1 MRHIFIIISVIAF
14 SIIFCQCKSNTSNKV
29 LDEKDNNSI
38 NQDNIGINNDS
49 IIGMDKLKSM
59 GIDKDA
65 LLKHIKLQ
73 KLAWYGGDFRDDQ
86 SKPRY
91 EPTKED
97 FLLTIPFVEYYLFSH
112 GYRKPTEEVFQ
123 ERIKYVFN
131 TQLKQDSK
139 KTYEFIAGSKD
150 YDFANAYYAISSKG
164 FITYNW
170 LLRDLI
176 AIEGDKV
183 RLKPEVLKLILALNN
198 FVFYND
204 RAAFKFLELSKYKG
218 NDDFGDF
225 YDGKMMLEDLF
236 EIYKYFGSQL
246 LNQWYFQKT
255 KERRFA
261 FDNYIFG
268 RNSSSQLIAHMSLIE
283 TIERNTDEKGTYI
296 DNLGSYVF
304 GILQDESDVSHSNYK
319 HYSLE
324 DKARMFCYFA
334 NSEYKMRKKY
344 YPGELDYKGGDFG
357 RTSWTYVI
365 MTNCEPVYKE
375 AKKHNYFGISKPAM
389 MEEMEQEG
397 LELNPPGGDP
407 E

>member
-1 MRHIFIIISVIAF
+1 MKRIFIFSVIVLNMT
-14 SIIFCQCKSNTSNKV
+14 FCQCKSNTNNKV
-29 LDEKDNNSI
+29 LDDRDNNSM
-38 NQDNIGINNDS
+38 NQDNLKINHNS
-49 IIGMDKLKSM
+49 TIGMDELGRM
-59 GIDKDA
+59 GIDKDI
-65 LLKHIKLQ
+65 LLKYIKLQ

-97 FLLTIPFVEYYLFSH
+97 FLLTIPFVERYLYSH
-112 GYRKPTEEVFQ
+112 GYRQPTKNVFQ
-123 ERIKYVFN
+123 ERLKYVFN
-131 TQLKQDSK
+131 VQLKQEDK

-176 AIEGDKV
+176 AVENDKV

-198 FVFYND
+198 FVFYDD
-204 RAAFKFLELSKYKG
+204 RTAFKFLELSKHKG
-218 NDDFGDF
+218 DDDFGDF
-225 YDGKMMLEDLF
+225 YDGKMILQELF
-236 EIYKYFGSQL
+236 EVYKYFGSQL

-255 KERRFA
+255 KGRRFA
-261 FDNYIFG
+261 FDKYIFG

-304 GILQDESDVSHSNYK
+304 GILQDESDVNHSNYK

-365 MTNCEPVYKE
+365 MTNCEPVYEE
-375 AKKHNYFGISKPAM
+375 AKKHNYFGISKPEM
-389 MEEMEQEG
+389 MEEMEDEG

>member
-1 MRHIFIIISVIAF
+1 MRRIFLVT
-14 SIIFCQCKSNTSNKV
+14 SILALNMTFCQYKSNTSKTIV
-29 LDEKDNNSI
+29 ADVKDHNEIVINNSI
-38 NQDNIGINNDS
+38 IK
-49 IIGMDKLKSM
+49 MEELKGM
-59 GIDKDA
+59 GIDKNI

-73 KLAWYGGDFRDDQ
+73 ELAWYGGDFRDDQ

-97 FLLTIPFVEYYLFSH
+97 FLLTIPFVERYLYSH
-112 GYRKPTEEVFQ
+112 GYRQPTKNVFQ
-123 ERIKYVFN
+123 ERLKYVFN
-131 TQLKQDSK
+131 VQLKQEDK

-176 AIEGDKV
+176 AVENDKV

-198 FVFYND
+198 FVFYDD
-204 RAAFKFLELSKYKG
+204 RAAFKFLELSKHKG
-218 NDDFGDF
+218 DDDFGDF
-225 YDGKMMLEDLF
+225 YDGKMILQELF
-236 EIYKYFGSQL
+236 EVYKYFGSQL

-255 KERRFA
+255 KGRRFA
-261 FDNYIFG
+261 FDKYIFG

-304 GILQDESDVSHSNYK
+304 GILQDESDVNHSNYK

-365 MTNCEPVYKE
+365 MTNCEPVYEE

>member
-1 MRHIFIIISVIAF
+1 MKRIFIFSVIVLNMT
-14 SIIFCQCKSNTSNKV
+14 FCQCKSNTNNKV
-29 LDEKDNNSI
+29 LDDRDNNSM
-38 NQDNIGINNDS
+38 NQDNLKINHNS
-49 IIGMDKLKSM
+49 TIGMDELGRM
-59 GIDKDA
+59 GIDKDI
-65 LLKHIKLQ
+65 LLKYIKLQ

-97 FLLTIPFVEYYLFSH
+97 FLLTIPFVERYLYSH
-112 GYRKPTEEVFQ
+112 GYKQPTKNVFQ
-123 ERIKYVFN
+123 ERLKYVFN
-131 TQLKQDSK
+131 VQLKQEDK

-176 AIEGDKV
+176 AVENDKV

-198 FVFYND
+198 FVFYDD
-204 RAAFKFLELSKYKG
+204 RTAFKFLELSKHKG
-218 NDDFGDF
+218 DDDFGDF
-225 YDGKMMLEDLF
+225 YDGEMILQELF
-236 EIYKYFGSQL
+236 EVYKYFGSQL

-255 KERRFA
+255 KGRRFA
-261 FDNYIFG
+261 FDKYIFG
-268 RNSSSQLIAHMSLIE
+268 RNSNNQLIAHMSLIE

-304 GILQDESDVSHSNYK
+304 GILQDESDVNHSNYK

-365 MTNCEPVYKE
+365 MTNCEPVYEE

>member
-1 MRHIFIIISVIAF
+1 M
-14 SIIFCQCKSNTSNKV
+14 
-29 LDEKDNNSI
+29 EE
-38 NQDNIGINNDS
+38 
-49 IIGMDKLKSM
+49 LKGM
-59 GIDKDA
+59 GIDKNI

-73 KLAWYGGDFRDDQ
+73 ELAWYGGDFRDDQ

-97 FLLTIPFVEYYLFSH
+97 FLLTIPFVERYLYSH
-112 GYRKPTEEVFQ
+112 GYRQPTKNVFQ
-123 ERIKYVFN
+123 ERLKYVFN
-131 TQLKQDSK
+131 VQLKQEDK

-176 AIEGDKV
+176 AVENDKV

-198 FVFYND
+198 FVFYDD
-204 RAAFKFLELSKYKG
+204 RTAFKFLELSKHKG
-218 NDDFGDF
+218 DDDFGDF
-225 YDGKMMLEDLF
+225 YDGEMILQELF
-236 EIYKYFGSQL
+236 EVYKYFGSQL

-255 KERRFA
+255 KGRRFA
-261 FDNYIFG
+261 FDKYIFG

-304 GILQDESDVSHSNYK
+304 GILQDESDVNHSNYK

-365 MTNCEPVYKE
+365 MTNCEAVYEE
-375 AKKHNYFGISKPAM
+375 AKKHNYFGISKPET

>member
-1 MRHIFIIISVIAF
+1 MT
-14 SIIFCQCKSNTSNKV
+14 FCQCKSNTNNKV
-29 LDEKDNNSI
+29 LDDRDNNSM
-38 NQDNIGINNDS
+38 NQDNLKINHNS
-49 IIGMDKLKSM
+49 TIGMDELGRM
-59 GIDKDA
+59 GIDKDI
-65 LLKHIKLQ
+65 LLKYIKLQ

-97 FLLTIPFVEYYLFSH
+97 FLLTIPFVERYLYSH
-112 GYRKPTEEVFQ
+112 GYRQPTKNVFQ
-123 ERIKYVFN
+123 ERLKYVFN
-131 TQLKQDSK
+131 VQLKQEDK

-150 YDFANAYYAISSKG
+150 YDFANAYYAVSSKG

-176 AIEGDKV
+176 AVENDKV

-198 FVFYND
+198 FVFYDD
-204 RAAFKFLELSKYKG
+204 RTAFKFLELSKHKG
-218 NDDFGDF
+218 DDDFGDF
-225 YDGKMMLEDLF
+225 YDGKMILQELF
-236 EIYKYFGSQL
+236 EVYKYFGSQL

-255 KERRFA
+255 KGRRFA
-261 FDNYIFG
+261 FDKYIFG

-304 GILQDESDVSHSNYK
+304 GILQDESDVNHSNYK

-365 MTNCEPVYKE
+365 MTNCEPVYEE

>member
-1 MRHIFIIISVIAF
+1 MKHIFLISLLFALIQV
-14 SIIFCQCKSNTSNKV
+14 FCQCKQSSKNM
-29 LDEKDNNSI
+29 NSASDKQESTLI
-38 NQDNIGINNDS
+38 QYDS
-49 IIGMDKLKSM
+49 IINMDSLKAM
-59 GIDKDA
+59 GIDKDV
-65 LLKHIKLQ
+65 LMRHLKLQ
-73 KLAWYGGDFRDDQ
+73 ELAWYGGDFRDDQ

-97 FLLTIPFVEYYLFSH
+97 FLLTIPFVERYLYSH
-112 GYRKPTEEVFQ
+112 GYRQPTKNVFQ
-123 ERIKYVFN
+123 ERLKYVFN
-131 TQLKQDSK
+131 VQLKQEDK

-198 FVFYND
+198 FVFYDD
-204 RAAFKFLELSKYKG
+204 RTAFKFLELSKHKG
-218 NDDFGDF
+218 DDDFGDF
-225 YDGKMMLEDLF
+225 YDGEMILQELF
-236 EIYKYFGSQL
+236 EVYKYFGSQL

-255 KERRFA
+255 KGRRFA
-261 FDNYIFG
+261 FDKYIFG

-365 MTNCEPVYKE
+365 MTNCEPVYEE

>member
-1 MRHIFIIISVIAF
+1 MKRIFIFPVIVLNM
-14 SIIFCQCKSNTSNKV
+14 IFCQCKSNTNNKV
-29 LDEKDNNSI
+29 LDGRDNNSM

-97 FLLTIPFVEYYLFSH
+97 FLLTIPFVERYLYSH
-112 GYRKPTEEVFQ
+112 GYRQPTKNVFQ
-123 ERIKYVFN
+123 ERLKYVFN
-131 TQLKQDSK
+131 VQLKQEDK

-225 YDGKMMLEDLF
+225 YDGKMILEDLF

-261 FDNYIFG
+261 FDNYIFE
-268 RNSSSQLIAHMSLIE
+268 RNSNNQLIAHQSLME
-283 TIERNTDEKGTYI
+283 TIERNTNEKGTYI
-296 DNLGSYVF
+296 TQLGLYVYKV
-304 GILQDESDVSHSNYK
+304 LQDEDEMNAY
-319 HYSLE
+319 HYNLE
-324 DKARMFCYFA
+324 DKAQMFCYFA
-334 NSEYKMRKKY
+334 NLEYKMRKKY
-344 YPGELDYKGGDFG
+344 YPGSFNYIGDFG
-357 RTSWTYVI
+357 RTSYTYII
-365 MTNCEPVYKE
+365 MTNCEAVYEE
-375 AKKHNYFGISKPAM
+375 AKRHNYFGISKPAM

>member
-1 MRHIFIIISVIAF
+1 MKRIFIFSVIVLNMT
-14 SIIFCQCKSNTSNKV
+14 FCQCKSNTNNKV
-29 LDEKDNNSI
+29 LDDRDNNSM
-38 NQDNIGINNDS
+38 NQDNLKINHNS
-49 IIGMDKLKSM
+49 TIGMDELGHM
-59 GIDKDA
+59 GIDKDI
-65 LLKHIKLQ
+65 LLKYIKLQ

-97 FLLTIPFVEYYLFSH
+97 FLLTIPFVERYLYSH
-112 GYRKPTEEVFQ
+112 GYRQPTKNVFQ
-123 ERIKYVFN
+123 ERLKYVFN
-131 TQLKQDSK
+131 VQLKQEDK

-176 AIEGDKV
+176 AVENDKV

-198 FVFYND
+198 FVFYDD
-204 RAAFKFLELSKYKG
+204 RTAFKFLELSKHKG
-218 NDDFGDF
+218 DDDFGDF
-225 YDGKMMLEDLF
+225 YDGKMILQELF
-236 EIYKYFGSQL
+236 EVYKYFGSQL

-255 KERRFA
+255 KGRRFA
-261 FDNYIFG
+261 FDKYIFG

-304 GILQDESDVSHSNYK
+304 GILQDESDVNHSNYK

-365 MTNCEPVYKE
+365 MTNCEPVYEE
-375 AKKHNYFGISKPAM
+375 AKKHNYFGISKPEM
-389 MEEMEQEG
+389 IEEMEDEG

>member
-1 MRHIFIIISVIAF
+1 MKRIFIFPVIVLNM
-14 SIIFCQCKSNTSNKV
+14 IFCQCKSNTNNKV
-29 LDEKDNNSI
+29 LDGRDNNSM

-150 YDFANAYYAISSKG
+150 YNFANAYYAVSSKG

-225 YDGKMMLEDLF
+225 YDGKMILEDLF

-261 FDNYIFG
+261 FDNYIFE
-268 RNSSSQLIAHMSLIE
+268 RNSNNQLIAHQSLME
-283 TIERNTDEKGTYI
+283 TIERNTNEKGTYI
-296 DNLGSYVF
+296 TQLGLYVYKV
-304 GILQDESDVSHSNYK
+304 LQDEDEMNAY
-319 HYSLE
+319 HYNLE
-324 DKARMFCYFA
+324 DKAQMFCYFA
-334 NSEYKMRKKY
+334 NLEYKMRKKY
-344 YPGELDYKGGDFG
+344 YPGSFNYIGDFG
-357 RTSWTYVI
+357 RTSYTYII
-365 MTNCEPVYKE
+365 MTNCEAVYEE
-375 AKKHNYFGISKPAM
+375 AKRHNYFGISKPAM

>member
-1 MRHIFIIISVIAF
+1 MRNIFLTSFLIVLMLIL
-14 SIIFCQCKSNTSNKV
+14 CQCKQSSKNT
-29 LDEKDNNSI
+29 NSASDK
-38 NQDNIGINNDS
+38 QDSTLIQNDS
-49 IIGMDKLKSM
+49 IISMNSLKEM
-59 GIDKDA
+59 GVDKDV
-65 LLKHIKLQ
+65 LMRHLKLQ
-73 KLAWYGGDFRDDQ
+73 ELAWCGGDFRDDQ

-97 FLLTIPFVEYYLFSH
+97 FLLTIPFVERYLYSH
-112 GYRKPTEEVFQ
+112 GYRQPTKNVFQ
-123 ERIKYVFN
+123 ERLKYVFN
-131 TQLKQDSK
+131 VQLKQEDK

-150 YDFANAYYAISSKG
+150 YDFANAYYAISLKG

-198 FVFYND
+198 FVFYDD
-204 RAAFKFLELSKYKG
+204 RTAFKFLELSKHKG
-218 NDDFGDF
+218 DDDFGDF
-225 YDGKMMLEDLF
+225 YDGKMILEDLF

-255 KERRFA
+255 KGRRFA
-261 FDNYIFG
+261 FDKYIFG

-304 GILQDESDVSHSNYK
+304 GILQDESDVNHSNYK

-365 MTNCEPVYKE
+365 MTNCEPVYEE

>member
-1 MRHIFIIISVIAF
+1 MQK
-14 SIIFCQCKSNTSNKV
+14 FCLIVCKSNTNNKV
-29 LDEKDNNSI
+29 LDGRDNNSM

-150 YDFANAYYAISSKG
+150 YDFANAYYAVSSKG

-176 AIEGDKV
+176 AVENDKV

-198 FVFYND
+198 FVFYDD
-204 RAAFKFLELSKYKG
+204 RTAFKFLELSKHKG
-218 NDDFGDF
+218 DDDFGDF
-225 YDGKMMLEDLF
+225 YDGKMILQELF
-236 EIYKYFGSQL
+236 EVYKYFGSQL

-261 FDNYIFG
+261 FDNYIFE
-268 RNSSSQLIAHMSLIE
+268 RNSNNQLIAHQSLME
-283 TIERNTDEKGTYI
+283 TIERNTNEKGTYI
-296 DNLGSYVF
+296 TQLGLYVYKV
-304 GILQDESDVSHSNYK
+304 LQDEDEMNAY
-319 HYSLE
+319 HYNLE

-334 NSEYKMRKKY
+334 NLEYKMRKKY
-344 YPGELDYKGGDFG
+344 YPGSFNYIGDFG
-357 RTSWTYVI
+357 RTSYTYII
-365 MTNCEPVYKE
+365 MTNCEAVYEE
-375 AKKHNYFGISKPAM
+375 AKRHNYFGISKPAM

>member
-1 MRHIFIIISVIAF
+1 MKHIFLISLLFALIQV
-14 SIIFCQCKSNTSNKV
+14 FCQCKQSSKNM
-29 LDEKDNNSI
+29 NSASDKQESTLI
-38 NQDNIGINNDS
+38 QYDS
-49 IIGMDKLKSM
+49 IINTDSLKAM
-59 GIDKDA
+59 GIDKDV
-65 LLKHIKLQ
+65 LMRHLKLQ
-73 KLAWYGGDFRDDQ
+73 ELAWYGGDFRDDQ

-97 FLLTIPFVEYYLFSH
+97 FLLTIPFVERYLYSH
-112 GYRKPTEEVFQ
+112 GYRQPTKNVFQ
-123 ERIKYVFN
+123 ERLKYVFN
-131 TQLKQDSK
+131 VQLKQEDK

-198 FVFYND
+198 FVFYDD
-204 RAAFKFLELSKYKG
+204 RTAFKFLELSKHKG
-218 NDDFGDF
+218 DDDFGDF
-225 YDGKMMLEDLF
+225 YDGEMILQELF
-236 EIYKYFGSQL
+236 EVYKYFGSQL

-255 KERRFA
+255 KGRRFA
-261 FDNYIFG
+261 FDKYIFG

-365 MTNCEPVYKE
+365 MTNCEPVYEE

>member
-1 MRHIFIIISVIAF
+1 MLIL
-14 SIIFCQCKSNTSNKV
+14 CQCKQSSKNT
-29 LDEKDNNSI
+29 NSASDK
-38 NQDNIGINNDS
+38 QDSTLIQNDS
-49 IIGMDKLKSM
+49 IISMNSLKEM
-59 GIDKDA
+59 GVDKDV
-65 LLKHIKLQ
+65 LMRHLKLQ
-73 KLAWYGGDFRDDQ
+73 ELAWCGGDFRDDQ

-97 FLLTIPFVEYYLFSH
+97 FLLTIPFVERYLYSH
-112 GYRKPTEEVFQ
+112 GYRQPTKNVFQ
-123 ERIKYVFN
+123 ERLKYVFN
-131 TQLKQDSK
+131 VQLKQEDK

-176 AIEGDKV
+176 AVENDKV

-198 FVFYND
+198 FVFYDD
-204 RAAFKFLELSKYKG
+204 RTAFKFLELSKHKG
-218 NDDFGDF
+218 DDDFGDF
-225 YDGKMMLEDLF
+225 YDGKMILQELF
-236 EIYKYFGSQL
+236 EVYKYFGSQL

-255 KERRFA
+255 KGRRFA
-261 FDNYIFG
+261 FDKYIFG

-304 GILQDESDVSHSNYK
+304 GILQDESDVNHSNYK

-365 MTNCEPVYKE
+365 MTNCEPVYEE

>member
-1 MRHIFIIISVIAF
+1 MRNIFLTSFLIVLMLIL
-14 SIIFCQCKSNTSNKV
+14 CQCKQSSKNT
-29 LDEKDNNSI
+29 NSASDK
-38 NQDNIGINNDS
+38 QDSTLIQNDS
-49 IIGMDKLKSM
+49 IISMNSLKEM
-59 GIDKDA
+59 GVDKDV
-65 LLKHIKLQ
+65 LMRHLKLQ
-73 KLAWYGGDFRDDQ
+73 ELAWCGGDFRDDQ

-97 FLLTIPFVEYYLFSH
+97 FLLTIPFVERYLYSH
-112 GYRKPTEEVFQ
+112 GYRQPTKNVFQ
-123 ERIKYVFN
+123 ERLKYVFN
-131 TQLKQDSK
+131 VQLKQEDK

-150 YDFANAYYAISSKG
+150 YDFANAYYAISLKG

-198 FVFYND
+198 FVFYDD
-204 RAAFKFLELSKYKG
+204 RTAFKFLELSKHKG
-218 NDDFGDF
+218 DDDFGDF
-225 YDGKMMLEDLF
+225 YDGKMILEDLF

-255 KERRFA
+255 KGRRFA
-261 FDNYIFG
+261 FDKYIFG

-304 GILQDESDVSHSNYK
+304 GILQDESDVNHSNYK

-365 MTNCEPVYKE
+365 MTNCEPVYEE
-375 AKKHNYFGISKPAM
+375 AKRHNYFGISKPAM

>member
-1 MRHIFIIISVIAF
+1 MKRIFIFPVIVLNM
-14 SIIFCQCKSNTSNKV
+14 IFCQCKSNTNNKV
-29 LDEKDNNSI
+29 LDGRDNNSM

-97 FLLTIPFVEYYLFSH
+97 FLLTIPFVERYLYSH
-112 GYRKPTEEVFQ
+112 GYRQPTKNVFQ
-123 ERIKYVFN
+123 ERLKYVFN
-131 TQLKQDSK
+131 VQLKQDSK

-150 YDFANAYYAISSKG
+150 YNFANAYYAVSSKG

-225 YDGKMMLEDLF
+225 YDGKMILEDLF

-261 FDNYIFG
+261 FDNYIFE
-268 RNSSSQLIAHMSLIE
+268 RNSNNQLIAHQSLME
-283 TIERNTDEKGTYI
+283 TIERNTNEKGTYI
-296 DNLGSYVF
+296 TQLGLYVYKV
-304 GILQDESDVSHSNYK
+304 LQDEDEMNAY
-319 HYSLE
+319 HYNLE

-334 NSEYKMRKKY
+334 NLEYKMRKKY
-344 YPGELDYKGGDFG
+344 YPGSFNYIGDFG
-357 RTSWTYVI
+357 RTSYTYII
-365 MTNCEPVYKE
+365 MTNCEAVYEE
-375 AKKHNYFGISKPAM
+375 AKRHNYFGISKPAM

>member
-1 MRHIFIIISVIAF
+1 MKRIFIFSVIVLNMT
-14 SIIFCQCKSNTSNKV
+14 FCQCKSNTNNKV
-29 LDEKDNNSI
+29 LDDRDNNSM
-38 NQDNIGINNDS
+38 NQDNLKINHNS
-49 IIGMDKLKSM
+49 TIGMEELGRM
-59 GIDKDA
+59 GIDKDI

-97 FLLTIPFVEYYLFSH
+97 FLLTIPFVERYLYSH
-112 GYRKPTEEVFQ
+112 GYRQPTKNVFQ
-123 ERIKYVFN
+123 ERLKYVFN
-131 TQLKQDSK
+131 VQLKQEDK

-176 AIEGDKV
+176 AVENDKV

-198 FVFYND
+198 FVFYDD
-204 RAAFKFLELSKYKG
+204 RTAFKFLELSKHKG
-218 NDDFGDF
+218 DDDFGDF
-225 YDGKMMLEDLF
+225 YDGKMILQELF
-236 EIYKYFGSQL
+236 EVYKYFGSQL

-255 KERRFA
+255 KGRRFA
-261 FDNYIFG
+261 FDKYIFG

-304 GILQDESDVSHSNYK
+304 GILQDESDVNHSNYK

-334 NSEYKMRKKY
+334 NSEYKIRKKY

-365 MTNCEPVYKE
+365 MTNCEPVYEE

>member
-1 MRHIFIIISVIAF
+1 MKRIFIFSVIVLNMT
-14 SIIFCQCKSNTSNKV
+14 FCQCKSNTNNKV
-29 LDEKDNNSI
+29 LDDRDNNSM
-38 NQDNIGINNDS
+38 NQDNLKINHNS
-49 IIGMDKLKSM
+49 TIGMDELGHM
-59 GIDKDA
+59 GIDKDI
-65 LLKHIKLQ
+65 LLKYIKLQ

-97 FLLTIPFVEYYLFSH
+97 FLLTIPFVERYLYSH
-112 GYRKPTEEVFQ
+112 GYRQPTKNVFQ
-123 ERIKYVFN
+123 ERLKYVFN
-131 TQLKQDSK
+131 VQLKQEDK

-176 AIEGDKV
+176 AVENDKV

-198 FVFYND
+198 FVFYDD
-204 RAAFKFLELSKYKG
+204 RTAFKFLELSKHKG
-218 NDDFGDF
+218 DDDFGDF
-225 YDGKMMLEDLF
+225 YDGKMILQELF
-236 EIYKYFGSQL
+236 EVYKYFGSQL

-255 KERRFA
+255 KGRRFA
-261 FDNYIFG
+261 FDKYIFG

-304 GILQDESDVSHSNYK
+304 GILQDESDVNHSNYK

-365 MTNCEPVYKE
+365 MTNCEPVYEE

>member
-1 MRHIFIIISVIAF
+1 MKRIFIFPVIVLNM
-14 SIIFCQCKSNTSNKV
+14 IFCQCKSNTNNKV
-29 LDEKDNNSI
+29 LDGRDNNSM

-73 KLAWYGGDFRDDQ
+73 KLAWYGGDYRDDQ

-150 YDFANAYYAISSKG
+150 YNFANAYYAVSSKG

-225 YDGKMMLEDLF
+225 YDGKMILEDLF

-261 FDNYIFG
+261 FDNYIFE
-268 RNSSSQLIAHMSLIE
+268 RNSNNQLIAHQSLME
-283 TIERNTDEKGTYI
+283 TIERNTNEKGTYI
-296 DNLGSYVF
+296 TQLGLYVYKV
-304 GILQDESDVSHSNYK
+304 LQDEDEMNAY
-319 HYSLE
+319 HYNLE
-324 DKARMFCYFA
+324 DKAQMFCYFA
-334 NSEYKMRKKY
+334 NLEYKMRKKY
-344 YPGELDYKGGDFG
+344 YPGSFNYIGDFG
-357 RTSWTYVI
+357 RTSYTYII
-365 MTNCEPVYKE
+365 MTNCEAVYEE
-375 AKKHNYFGISKPAM
+375 AKRHNYFGISKPAM

>member
-1 MRHIFIIISVIAF
+1 MRRIFLVT
-14 SIIFCQCKSNTSNKV
+14 SILALNMTFCQCKSNTSKTIV
-29 LDEKDNNSI
+29 ADVKDHNEIVINNSI
-38 NQDNIGINNDS
+38 IK
-49 IIGMDKLKSM
+49 MEELKGM
-59 GIDKDA
+59 GIDKNI

-73 KLAWYGGDFRDDQ
+73 ELAWYGGDFRDDQ

-97 FLLTIPFVEYYLFSH
+97 FLLTIPFVERYLYSH
-112 GYRKPTEEVFQ
+112 GYRQPTKNVFQ
-123 ERIKYVFN
+123 ERLKYVFN
-131 TQLKQDSK
+131 VQLKQEDK

-176 AIEGDKV
+176 AVENDKV

-198 FVFYND
+198 FVFYDD
-204 RAAFKFLELSKYKG
+204 RTAFKFLELSKHKG
-218 NDDFGDF
+218 DDDFGDF
-225 YDGKMMLEDLF
+225 YDGKMILQELF
-236 EIYKYFGSQL
+236 EVYKYFGSQL

-255 KERRFA
+255 KGRRFA
-261 FDNYIFG
+261 FDKYIFG

-304 GILQDESDVSHSNYK
+304 GILQDESDVNHSNYK

-365 MTNCEPVYKE
+365 MTNCEPVYEE

>member
-1 MRHIFIIISVIAF
+1 MKRIFIFPVIVLNM
-14 SIIFCQCKSNTSNKV
+14 IFCQCKSNTNNKV
-29 LDEKDNNSI
+29 LDGRDNNSM

-150 YDFANAYYAISSKG
+150 YNFANAYYAVSSKG

-225 YDGKMMLEDLF
+225 YDGKMILEDLF

-261 FDNYIFG
+261 FDKYIFG
-268 RNSSSQLIAHMSLIE
+268 RNSSSQLIAHQSLME
-283 TIERNTDEKGTYI
+283 TIERNTNEKGTYI
-296 DNLGSYVF
+296 TQLGLYVYKV
-304 GILQDESDVSHSNYK
+304 LQDEDEMNAY
-319 HYSLE
+319 HYNLE
-324 DKARMFCYFA
+324 DKAQMFCYFA
-334 NSEYKMRKKY
+334 NLEYKMRKKY
-344 YPGELDYKGGDFG
+344 YPGSFNYIGDFG
-357 RTSWTYVI
+357 RTSYTYII
-365 MTNCEPVYKE
+365 MTNCEAVYEE
-375 AKKHNYFGISKPAM
+375 AKRHNYFGISKPAM

>member
-1 MRHIFIIISVIAF
+1 MKRIFIFSVIVLNMT
-14 SIIFCQCKSNTSNKV
+14 FCQCKSNTNNKV
-29 LDEKDNNSI
+29 LDDRDNNSM
-38 NQDNIGINNDS
+38 NQDNLKINHNS
-49 IIGMDKLKSM
+49 TIGMDELGRM
-59 GIDKDA
+59 GIDKDI
-65 LLKHIKLQ
+65 LLKYIKLQ

-150 YDFANAYYAISSKG
+150 YDFANAYYAVSSKG

-176 AIEGDKV
+176 AVENDKV

-198 FVFYND
+198 FVFYDD
-204 RAAFKFLELSKYKG
+204 RTAFKFLELSKHKG
-218 NDDFGDF
+218 DDDFGDF
-225 YDGKMMLEDLF
+225 YDGEMILQELF
-236 EIYKYFGSQL
+236 EVYKYFGSQL

-255 KERRFA
+255 KGRRFA
-261 FDNYIFG
+261 FDKYIFG

-304 GILQDESDVSHSNYK
+304 GILQDESDVNHSNYK

-365 MTNCEPVYKE
+365 MTNCEPVYEE

>member
-1 MRHIFIIISVIAF
+1 MRNIFLTSFLIVLMLIL
-14 SIIFCQCKSNTSNKV
+14 CQCKQSSKNT
-29 LDEKDNNSI
+29 NSASDK
-38 NQDNIGINNDS
+38 QDSTLIQNDS
-49 IIGMDKLKSM
+49 IISMNSLKEM
-59 GIDKDA
+59 GVDKDV
-65 LLKHIKLQ
+65 LMRHLKLQ
-73 KLAWYGGDFRDDQ
+73 ELAWCGGDFRDDQ

-97 FLLTIPFVEYYLFSH
+97 FLLTIPFVERYLYSH
-112 GYRKPTEEVFQ
+112 GYRQPTKNVFQ
-123 ERIKYVFN
+123 ERLKYVFN
-131 TQLKQDSK
+131 VQLKQEDK

-150 YDFANAYYAISSKG
+150 YDFANAYYAISLKG

-198 FVFYND
+198 FVFYDD
-204 RAAFKFLELSKYKG
+204 RTAFKFLELSKHKG
-218 NDDFGDF
+218 DDDFGDF
-225 YDGKMMLEDLF
+225 YDGKMILEDLF

-255 KERRFA
+255 KGCRFA
-261 FDNYIFG
+261 FDKYIFG

-304 GILQDESDVSHSNYK
+304 GILQDESDVNHSNYK

-365 MTNCEPVYKE
+365 MTNCEPVYEE
-375 AKKHNYFGISKPAM
+375 AKRHNYFGISKPAM

>member
-1 MRHIFIIISVIAF
+1 MKRIFIFSVIVLNM
-14 SIIFCQCKSNTSNKV
+14 IFCQCKSNTNNKV
-29 LDEKDNNSI
+29 LDGRDNNSM
-38 NQDNIGINNDS
+38 NQDSLGINNDS

-97 FLLTIPFVEYYLFSH
+97 FLLTIPFVERYLYSH

-150 YDFANAYYAISSKG
+150 YDFANAYYAVSSKG

-225 YDGKMMLEDLF
+225 YDGKMILEDLF

-261 FDNYIFG
+261 FDNYIFE
-268 RNSSSQLIAHMSLIE
+268 RNSNNQLIAHQSLME
-283 TIERNTDEKGTYI
+283 TIERNTNEKGTYI
-296 DNLGSYVF
+296 TQLGLYVYKV
-304 GILQDESDVSHSNYK
+304 LQDEDEMNAY
-319 HYSLE
+319 HYNLE
-324 DKARMFCYFA
+324 DKAQMFCYFA
-334 NSEYKMRKKY
+334 NLEYKMRKKY
-344 YPGELDYKGGDFG
+344 YPGSFNYIGDFG
-357 RTSWTYVI
+357 RTSYTYII
-365 MTNCEPVYKE
+365 MTNCEAVYEE
-375 AKKHNYFGISKPAM
+375 AKRHNYFGISKPAM

>member
-1 MRHIFIIISVIAF
+1 MKRIFIFSVIVLNMT
-14 SIIFCQCKSNTSNKV
+14 FCQCKSNTNNKV
-29 LDEKDNNSI
+29 LDDRDNNSM
-38 NQDNIGINNDS
+38 NQDNLKINHNS
-49 IIGMDKLKSM
+49 TIGMDELGRM
-59 GIDKDA
+59 GIDKDI
-65 LLKHIKLQ
+65 LLKYIKLQ

-97 FLLTIPFVEYYLFSH
+97 FLLTIPFVERYLYSH
-112 GYRKPTEEVFQ
+112 GYRQPTKNVFQ
-123 ERIKYVFN
+123 ERLKYVFN
-131 TQLKQDSK
+131 VQLKQEDK

-176 AIEGDKV
+176 AVENDKV

-198 FVFYND
+198 FVFYDD
-204 RAAFKFLELSKYKG
+204 RTAFKFLELSKHKG
-218 NDDFGDF
+218 DDDFGDF
-225 YDGKMMLEDLF
+225 YDGKMILQELF
-236 EIYKYFGSQL
+236 EVYKYFGSQL

-255 KERRFA
+255 KGRRFA
-261 FDNYIFG
+261 FDKYIFG

-304 GILQDESDVSHSNYK
+304 GILQDESDVNHSNYK

-334 NSEYKMRKKY
+334 NSEYKIRKKY

-365 MTNCEPVYKE
+365 MTNCEPVYEE

>member
-1 MRHIFIIISVIAF
+1 MKRIFIFSVIVLNMT
-14 SIIFCQCKSNTSNKV
+14 FCQCKSNTNNKV
-29 LDEKDNNSI
+29 LDDRDNNSM
-38 NQDNIGINNDS
+38 NQDNLKINHNS
-49 IIGMDKLKSM
+49 TIGMDELGRM
-59 GIDKDA
+59 GIDKDI
-65 LLKHIKLQ
+65 LLKYIKLQ

-97 FLLTIPFVEYYLFSH
+97 FLLTIPFVERYLYSH
-112 GYRKPTEEVFQ
+112 GYKQPTKNVFQ
-123 ERIKYVFN
+123 ERLKYVFN
-131 TQLKQDSK
+131 VQLKQEDK

-176 AIEGDKV
+176 AVENDKV

-198 FVFYND
+198 FVFYDD
-204 RAAFKFLELSKYKG
+204 RTAFKLSKHKG
-218 NDDFGDF
+218 DDDFGDF
-225 YDGKMMLEDLF
+225 YDGEMILQELF
-236 EIYKYFGSQL
+236 EVYKYFGSQL

-255 KERRFA
+255 KGRRFA
-261 FDNYIFG
+261 FDKYIFG

-304 GILQDESDVSHSNYK
+304 GILQDESDVNHSNYK

-365 MTNCEPVYKE
+365 MTNCEPVYEE

-389 MEEMEQEG
+389 MEEMEDEG

>member
-1 MRHIFIIISVIAF
+1 MKKITLTSLLFILMLIFY
-14 SIIFCQCKSNTSNKV
+14 QCKQSPKKESSAFDK
-29 LDEKDNNSI
+29 
-38 NQDNIGINNDS
+38 QDSTQIQYDS
-49 IIGMDKLKSM
+49 IISMNSLKEM
-59 GIDKDA
+59 GIDKDV
-65 LLKHIKLQ
+65 LMQHLKLQ
-73 KLAWYGGDFRDDQ
+73 ELAWCGGDFRDDQ

-91 EPTKED
+91 EPTEQD
-97 FLLTIPFVEYYLFSH
+97 FLLTIPFVERYLYSH
-112 GYRKPTEEVFQ
+112 GYRQPTKNVFQ

-176 AIEGDKV
+176 AVENDKV

-198 FVFYND
+198 FVFYDD
-204 RAAFKFLELSKYKG
+204 RTAFKFLELSKHKG
-218 NDDFGDF
+218 DDDFGDF
-225 YDGKMMLEDLF
+225 YDGKMILQELF
-236 EIYKYFGSQL
+236 EVYKYFGSQL

-255 KERRFA
+255 KGHRFA
-261 FDNYIFG
+261 FDKYIFG

-304 GILQDESDVSHSNYK
+304 GILQDESDVNHSNYK

-334 NSEYKMRKKY
+334 NSEYKMRNKY

-365 MTNCEPVYKE
+365 MTNCEPVYEE

>member
-1 MRHIFIIISVIAF
+1 MKRIFIFSVIVLNMT
-14 SIIFCQCKSNTSNKV
+14 FCQCKSNTNNKV
-29 LDEKDNNSI
+29 LDDRDNNSM
-38 NQDNIGINNDS
+38 NQDNLKINHNS
-49 IIGMDKLKSM
+49 TIGMDELGRM
-59 GIDKDA
+59 GIDKDI

-97 FLLTIPFVEYYLFSH
+97 FLLTIPFVERYLYSH
-112 GYRKPTEEVFQ
+112 GYRQPTKNVFQ
-123 ERIKYVFN
+123 ERLKYVFN
-131 TQLKQDSK
+131 VQLKQEDK

-176 AIEGDKV
+176 AVENDKV

-204 RAAFKFLELSKYKG
+204 RAAFKFLELSKHKG
-218 NDDFGDF
+218 DDDFGDF
-225 YDGKMMLEDLF
+225 YDGKMILQELF
-236 EIYKYFGSQL
+236 EVYKYFGSQL

-255 KERRFA
+255 KGRRFA

-304 GILQDESDVSHSNYK
+304 GILQDESDVNHSNYK

-365 MTNCEPVYKE
+365 MTNCEPVYEE

>member
-1 MRHIFIIISVIAF
+1 MKRIFIFSVIVLNMT
-14 SIIFCQCKSNTSNKV
+14 FCQCKSNTNNKV
-29 LDEKDNNSI
+29 LDDRDNNSM
-38 NQDNIGINNDS
+38 NQDNLKINHNS
-49 IIGMDKLKSM
+49 TIGMDELGRM
-59 GIDKDA
+59 GIDKDI
-65 LLKHIKLQ
+65 LLKYIKLQ

-97 FLLTIPFVEYYLFSH
+97 FLLTIPFVERYLYSH
-112 GYRKPTEEVFQ
+112 GYRQPTKNVFQ
-123 ERIKYVFN
+123 ERLKYVFN
-131 TQLKQDSK
+131 VQLKQEDK

-176 AIEGDKV
+176 AVENDKV

-198 FVFYND
+198 FVFYDD
-204 RAAFKFLELSKYKG
+204 RTAFKFLELSKHKG
-218 NDDFGDF
+218 DDDFGDF
-225 YDGKMMLEDLF
+225 YDGKMILQELF
-236 EIYKYFGSQL
+236 EVYKYFGSQL

-255 KERRFA
+255 KGRRFA
-261 FDNYIFG
+261 FDKYIFG

-304 GILQDESDVSHSNYK
+304 GILQDESDVNHSNYK

-365 MTNCEPVYKE
+365 MTNCEPIYEE

-389 MEEMEQEG
+389 MEEMEDEG

>member
-1 MRHIFIIISVIAF
+1 M
-14 SIIFCQCKSNTSNKV
+14 IFCQCKSNTNNKV
-29 LDEKDNNSI
+29 LDGRDNNSM
-38 NQDNIGINNDS
+38 NQDNLKINHNS
-49 IIGMDKLKSM
+49 TIGMEELGRM
-59 GIDKDA
+59 GIDKDI

-150 YDFANAYYAISSKG
+150 YDFANAYYAVSSKG

-176 AIEGDKV
+176 AVENDKV

-198 FVFYND
+198 FVFYDD
-204 RAAFKFLELSKYKG
+204 RTAFKFLELSKHKG
-218 NDDFGDF
+218 DDDFGDF
-225 YDGKMMLEDLF
+225 YDGKMILEDLF

-261 FDNYIFG
+261 FDNYIFE
-268 RNSSSQLIAHMSLIE
+268 RNSNNQLIAHQSLME
-283 TIERNTDEKGTYI
+283 TIERNTNEKGTYI
-296 DNLGSYVF
+296 TQLGLYVYKV
-304 GILQDESDVSHSNYK
+304 LQDEDKMNAY
-319 HYSLE
+319 HYNLE

-334 NSEYKMRKKY
+334 NLEYKMRKKY
-344 YPGELDYKGGDFG
+344 YPGSFNYIGDFG
-357 RTSWTYVI
+357 RTSYTYII
-365 MTNCEPVYKE
+365 MTNCEAVYEE
-375 AKKHNYFGISKPAM
+375 AKRHNYFGISKPAM

-397 LELNPPGGDP
+397 LELNPPGSDP

>member
-1 MRHIFIIISVIAF
+1 MHFYLTTYTSKTIVADVKDHNEIVI
-14 SIIFCQCKSNTSNKV
+14 
-29 LDEKDNNSI
+29 NNSI
-38 NQDNIGINNDS
+38 IK
-49 IIGMDKLKSM
+49 MEELKGM
-59 GIDKDA
+59 GIDKNI

-73 KLAWYGGDFRDDQ
+73 ELAWYGGDFRDDQ

-97 FLLTIPFVEYYLFSH
+97 FLLTIPFVERYLYSH
-112 GYRKPTEEVFQ
+112 GYRQPTKNVFQ
-123 ERIKYVFN
+123 ERLKYVFN
-131 TQLKQDSK
+131 VQLKQEDK

-176 AIEGDKV
+176 AVENDKV

-198 FVFYND
+198 FVFYDD
-204 RAAFKFLELSKYKG
+204 RTAFKFLELSKHKG
-218 NDDFGDF
+218 DDDFGDF
-225 YDGKMMLEDLF
+225 YDGEMILQELF
-236 EIYKYFGSQL
+236 EVYKYFGSQL

-255 KERRFA
+255 KGRRFA
-261 FDNYIFG
+261 FDKYIFG

-304 GILQDESDVSHSNYK
+304 GILQDESDVNHSNYK

-365 MTNCEPVYKE
+365 MTNCEPIYEE

-389 MEEMEQEG
+389 MEEMEDEG

>member
-1 MRHIFIIISVIAF
+1 MKRIFIFSVIVLNM
-14 SIIFCQCKSNTSNKV
+14 IFCQCKSNTNNKV
-29 LDEKDNNSI
+29 LDGRDNNSM

-97 FLLTIPFVEYYLFSH
+97 FLLTIPFVERYLYSH

-150 YDFANAYYAISSKG
+150 YDFANAYYAVSSKG

-225 YDGKMMLEDLF
+225 YDGKMILEDLF

-261 FDNYIFG
+261 FDNYIFE
-268 RNSSSQLIAHMSLIE
+268 RNSNNQLIAHQSLME
-283 TIERNTDEKGTYI
+283 TIERNTNEKGTYI
-296 DNLGSYVF
+296 TQLGLYVYKV
-304 GILQDESDVSHSNYK
+304 LQDEDEMNAY
-319 HYSLE
+319 HYNLE

-334 NSEYKMRKKY
+334 NLEYKMRKKY
-344 YPGELDYKGGDFG
+344 YPGSFNYIGDFG
-357 RTSWTYVI
+357 RTSYTYII
-365 MTNCEPVYKE
+365 MTNCEAVYEE
-375 AKKHNYFGISKPAM
+375 AKRHNYFGISKPAM

>member
-1 MRHIFIIISVIAF
+1 MKRIFIFSVIVLNMT
-14 SIIFCQCKSNTSNKV
+14 FCQCKSNTNNKV
-29 LDEKDNNSI
+29 LDDRDNNSM
-38 NQDNIGINNDS
+38 NQDNLKINHNS
-49 IIGMDKLKSM
+49 TIGMDELGRM
-59 GIDKDA
+59 GIDKDI
-65 LLKHIKLQ
+65 LLKYIKLQ

-97 FLLTIPFVEYYLFSH
+97 FLLTIPFVERYLYSH
-112 GYRKPTEEVFQ
+112 GYRQPTKNVFQ
-123 ERIKYVFN
+123 ERLKYVFN
-131 TQLKQDSK
+131 VQLKQEDK

-176 AIEGDKV
+176 AVENDKV

-198 FVFYND
+198 FVFYDD
-204 RAAFKFLELSKYKG
+204 RTAFKFLELSKHKG
-218 NDDFGDF
+218 DDDFGDF
-225 YDGKMMLEDLF
+225 YDGKMILQELF
-236 EIYKYFGSQL
+236 EVYKYFGSQL

-255 KERRFA
+255 KGHRFA
-261 FDNYIFG
+261 FDKYIFG

-304 GILQDESDVSHSNYK
+304 GILQDESDVNHSNYK

-334 NSEYKMRKKY
+334 NSEYKIRKKY

-365 MTNCEPVYKE
+365 MTNCEPVYEE

>member
-1 MRHIFIIISVIAF
+1 MKRIFIFSVIVLNMT
-14 SIIFCQCKSNTSNKV
+14 FCQCKSNTNNKV
-29 LDEKDNNSI
+29 LDGRDNNSM

-150 YDFANAYYAISSKG
+150 YDFANAYYAVSSKG

-225 YDGKMMLEDLF
+225 YDGKMILEDLF

-261 FDNYIFG
+261 FDNYIFE
-268 RNSSSQLIAHMSLIE
+268 RNSNNQLIAHQSLME
-283 TIERNTDEKGTYI
+283 TIERNTNEKGTYI
-296 DNLGSYVF
+296 TQLGLYVYKV
-304 GILQDESDVSHSNYK
+304 LQDEDEMNAY
-319 HYSLE
+319 HYNLE

-334 NSEYKMRKKY
+334 NLEYKMRKKY
-344 YPGELDYKGGDFG
+344 YPGSFNYIGDFG
-357 RTSWTYVI
+357 RTSYTYII
-365 MTNCEPVYKE
+365 MTNCEAVYEE
-375 AKKHNYFGISKPAM
+375 AKRHNYFGISKPAM

>member
-1 MRHIFIIISVIAF
+1 MT
-14 SIIFCQCKSNTSNKV
+14 FCQCKSNTNNKV
-29 LDEKDNNSI
+29 LDDRDNNSM
-38 NQDNIGINNDS
+38 NQDNLKINHNS
-49 IIGMDKLKSM
+49 TIGMDELGRM
-59 GIDKDA
+59 GIDKDI
-65 LLKHIKLQ
+65 LLKYIKLQ

-97 FLLTIPFVEYYLFSH
+97 FLLTIPFVERYLYSH
-112 GYRKPTEEVFQ
+112 GYRQPTKNVFQ
-123 ERIKYVFN
+123 ERLKYVFN
-131 TQLKQDSK
+131 VQLKQEDK

-176 AIEGDKV
+176 AVENDKV

-198 FVFYND
+198 FVFYDD
-204 RAAFKFLELSKYKG
+204 RTAFKFLELSKHKG
-218 NDDFGDF
+218 DDDFGDF
-225 YDGKMMLEDLF
+225 YDGKMILQELF
-236 EIYKYFGSQL
+236 EVYKYFGSQL

-255 KERRFA
+255 KGRRFA
-261 FDNYIFG
+261 FDKYIFG

-304 GILQDESDVSHSNYK
+304 GILQDESDVNHSNYK

-365 MTNCEPVYKE
+365 MTNCEPVYEE